1 MILKIREIKSKEVIK
16 YIEWQKVPN
25 YNFSAKK
32 GVKVSGTVKCH
43 LNMQNFL
50 KILTTELQR
59 LKDHLNRVSTQV
71 KAFKEARTEAEDFQ
85 NVAALQINW
94 LKNPKL
100 RQSEE

>member
-50 KILTTELQR
+50 KILTTELQL
-59 LKDHLNRVSTQV
+59 LKDHLNRVS
-71 KAFKEARTEAEDFQ
+71 AFKEARTEADDFQ
-85 NVAALQINW
+85 NVSALQIDW